1 MGKYLAPIIQELVLR
16 AVNHDD
22 SKLKDGE
29 LPAYAS
35 AQESFETTPF
45 GTPEYQ
51 AIKDGIMP
59 TIKEHYKKNSHHPEH
74 YENGIAGMDLVDLI
88 EMLCDWK
95 SATKNHDV
103 GSTMKKSIEFAV
115 KKYNISTD
123 LASVLYN
130 TSKRFGMYNE

>member
-1 MGKYLAPIIQELVLR
+1 MGKYLAPIIQALVQR
-16 AVNHDD
+16 AVDHDD
-22 SKLKDGE
+22 SKLKEGE

-35 AQESFETTPF
+35 AQEAFEVTPF

-59 TIKEHYKKNSHHPEH
+59 TIKKHYEKNSHHPEH
-74 YENGIAGMDLVDLI
+74 YENGIAGMDLVDVI

-95 SATKNHDV
+95 SATKNHNV
-103 GSTMKKSIEFAV
+103 GSNMKKSIEFAI

-123 LASVLYN
+123 LAAILYN
-130 TSKRFGMYNE
+130 TAIRFGMYDE